1 MSSLAHSLAWP
12 RRTIALA
19 AGLVLG
25 GSALEAVWVPVSATA
40 LALAAHALWAL
51 ETPVSKAWPRSRR
64 PQWAARLSLVAAV
77 ALAAPWLGAAPL
89 AALLAGASS
98 GLLARESRTRVS
110 PDGVAALAVGVGLGA
125 AAALLGGA
133 RAPSFVGLLGLVG
146 SALASF
152 AAVFRGGPGRT
163 PVRPIDVVWLYVLG
177 SLLAVTL
184 GWAR

>member
-1 MSSLAHSLAWP
+1 
-12 RRTIALA
+12 
-19 AGLVLG
+19 
-25 GSALEAVWVPVSATA
+25 
-40 LALAAHALWAL
+40 
-51 ETPVSKAWPRSRR
+51 
-64 PQWAARLSLVAAV
+64 
-77 ALAAPWLGAAPL
+77 
-89 AALLAGASS
+89 
-98 GLLARESRTRVS
+98 VS

>member
-1 MSSLAHSLAWP
+1 MSPVHSLAWP
-12 RRTIALA
+12 RRAVALA

-25 GSALEAVWVPVSATA
+25 GAAREAPWISLSAAA
-40 LALAAHALWAL
+40 LALLGHAVWAL
-51 ETPVSKAWPRSRR
+51 ETPIAEAWPRSRR
-64 PQWAARLSLVAAV
+64 PQWAARLTLVAAV

-177 SLLAVTL
+177 TLLALTL
-184 GWAR
+184 FLGR